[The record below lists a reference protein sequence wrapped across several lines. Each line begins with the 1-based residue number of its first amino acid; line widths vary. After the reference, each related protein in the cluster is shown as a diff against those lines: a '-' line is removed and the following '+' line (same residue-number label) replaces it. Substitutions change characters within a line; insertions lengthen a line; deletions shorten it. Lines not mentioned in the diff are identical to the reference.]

1 MCVPS
6 QLRNSLNV
14 LLRASIA
21 SSSRAHYERAWRK
34 CVVFHDSLGVTLQL
48 PASVSM
54 ILLFIA
60 HLHAHG
66 SAPASITSIISAV
79 AYFHNINGFS
89 DPTNCFIVAKVLAG
103 ARNLGSVS
111 DVRLPVTLPVLT
123 RLVLALPT
131 VFTSRYKCLMLRA
144 MMVLAFKAY
153 LRVGEMVPR
162 SRNMVQGCLHMG
174 DVLLSG
180 DIISLS
186 FRRFKHST
194 RQGPQSLHVKG
205 ECIPG
210 SLIYPASFLREFLSA
225 RGGVPSIFFSYPDG
239 SPMLRHEFDVSL
251 KRLLEFCGYQT
262 SAFKGHSFRIGAAT
276 AAALRGE
283 SDAQIRAA
291 GRWTSDAFKKYI
303 RIA

>member
-34 CVVFHDSLGVTLQL
+34 FVVFHDSLGVTLQL

-194 RQGPQSLHVKG
+194 RHGPQSLHVKG

-225 RGGVPSIFFSYPDG
+225 RGGGGPLHFV
-239 SPMLRHEFDVSL
+239 
-251 KRLLEFCGYQT
+251 LLSRWFT
-262 SAFKGHSFRIGAAT
+262 DAAP
-276 AAALRGE
+276 
-283 SDAQIRAA
+283 
-291 GRWTSDAFKKYI
+291 
-303 RIA
+303 